1 MGLSKLQQAAECIK
15 TNDLVQAERL
25 YKDMLISQPDCG
37 QALLGMGLIAL
48 KVEQFD
54 NAVSF
59 LIKSCELLPNE
70 ILPLIRL
77 SEAFNGV
84 NSESDA
90 LVALEF
96 ASKNFPNNAAVN
108 YHLGLQYTILGQ
120 LDKAEFSFKSVI
132 DFTHEPIT
140 SFALFELTR
149 LDSHPEQYLTI
160 LKKRL
165 KQAKAAS
172 IELTVLHY
180 ALGNVLDS
188 IHHYQQAWQHFES
201 ANFLQAKRCKF
212 KTTELIRFFD
222 DIKTTATSNVLAKR
236 RKLTQHNLLTEVVP
250 IFIIGL
256 PRTGSTLLEHL
267 LTEHQDISSAGEVPY
282 LSREVAKFLFGQSKL
297 HYPYSMADMT
307 DEQLNTA
314 AQIYLE
320 KLSAHAEGNH
330 YVIDKLPA
338 NFQSLGLIYK
348 LFPNAKVLHMKRNL
362 PDVALSVYRNYFSQ
376 SEPYFCSLIEF
387 KQYHA
392 LYSDL
397 MEYWNTKLPGFSHD
411 VSYEQLVADKT
422 NTIKN
427 ILDLCGLPS
436 EINMRNGYQTNK
448 VVKTLSNIQVRR
460 AISTKPIQHWHNY
473 KKHMQIFKKHE
484 QLD

>member
-1 MGLSKLQQAAECIK
+1 MGLSKLQQAAEFIK

-25 YKDMLISQPDCG
+25 YKDILISQPDCG
-37 QALLGMGLIAL
+37 QAFLGMGLIAL

-96 ASKNFPNNAAVN
+96 ASKTFPNNAVVN

-188 IHHYQQAWQHFES
+188 AQKYQQAWQHFES
-201 ANFLQAKRCKF
+201 ANFLQAKLCKF
-212 KTTELIRFFD
+212 KTTELIRFFQ

-236 RKLTQHNLLTEVVP
+236 RRLTQHNLLTEVVP

-307 DEQLNTA
+307 D
-314 AQIYLE
+314 
-320 KLSAHAEGNH
+320 
-330 YVIDKLPA
+330 
-338 NFQSLGLIYK
+338 
-348 LFPNAKVLHMKRNL
+348 
-362 PDVALSVYRNYFSQ
+362 
-376 SEPYFCSLIEF
+376 
-387 KQYHA
+387 
-392 LYSDL
+392 
-397 MEYWNTKLPGFSHD
+397 
-411 VSYEQLVADKT
+411 
-422 NTIKN
+422 
-427 ILDLCGLPS
+427 
-436 EINMRNGYQTNK
+436 
-448 VVKTLSNIQVRR
+448 
-460 AISTKPIQHWHNY
+460 
-473 KKHMQIFKKHE
+473 
-484 QLD
+484 